1 MWSNKSKSVRE
12 IKPDARLDCFGLLCP
27 MPIIQTAQKIK
38 EMKKG
43 EVLEVTS
50 TDEGI
55 KEDMPAWCRQTG
67 QEYLGL
73 KEDGEV
79 IKVFVKKT
87 KD

>member
-1 MWSNKSKSVRE
+1 MKE
-12 IKPDARLDCFGLLCP
+12 IKPDAKLDCFGLLCP

-38 EMKKG
+38 EMKIG

-73 KEDGEV
+73 EEVGEV

-87 KD
+87 KDQDR

>member
-1 MWSNKSKSVRE
+1 MDKQRRE
-12 IKPDARLDCFGLLCP
+12 MTVDVKLDCFGLLCP

-38 EMKKG
+38 EMKSG

-67 QEYLGL
+67 HEYLGL
-73 KEDGEV
+73 EEDGEV
-79 IKVFVKKT
+79 IKVYVKKT

>member
-1 MWSNKSKSVRE
+1 MRE
-12 IKPDARLDCFGLLCP
+12 IKPEAKLDCFGLLCP

-38 EMKKG
+38 EMKMG

-55 KEDMPAWCRQTG
+55 KEDMPVWCRQTG

-73 KEDGEV
+73 EIDGEI
-79 IKVFVKKT
+79 IKIYIRKT